1 VSNKVWQTRRTKKG
15 MAARQ
20 YAAIQRQMR
29 RDKSKTLPRTYRSR
43 GSGIVLTVT
52 IGPVEDRYDE
62 EDW

>member
-1 VSNKVWQTRRTKKG
+1 MSAKAWQRRRTKHG
-15 MAARQ
+15 LAARQ

-29 RDKSKTLPRTYRSR
+29 RDKNATLPRTYRSR

-52 IGPVEDRYDE
+52 IGPVE